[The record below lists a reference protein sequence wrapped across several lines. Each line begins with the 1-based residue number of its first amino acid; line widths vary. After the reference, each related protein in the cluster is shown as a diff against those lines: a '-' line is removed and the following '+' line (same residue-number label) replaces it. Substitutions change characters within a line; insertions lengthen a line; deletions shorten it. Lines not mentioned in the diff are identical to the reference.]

1 MTGEDINERS
11 ISPDKS
17 LDELLPS
24 RFLSVE
30 QLISWRETEI
40 IGTISRITEEE
51 IKLEGR
57 DPLWRPVIY
66 LSMRDG
72 LEHPQGY
79 LLADQADREALK
91 TATDAKVIGDLVGK
105 KIKIKI
111 AISDRISKL
120 EIDPNKVTE
129 EDSPAGENI
138 VEPIHSIPQSGAQ
151 IKTIAQELR
160 QPLSSILGYT
170 DLLLGESMGILGN
183 LQRKFLNRIHD
194 SAERMDSL
202 ISSLIKTST
211 LEEEPS
217 TVTGETIDLNATMEA
232 ALAELSADIQEK
244 NIALRT
250 ELPTLQI
257 EVFDNSQ
264 TLRGVLTSLLRYV
277 CSLTAVEGG
286 IQVRGLIQ
294 NDEETGD
301 FILLEITS
309 IGGIFPA
316 KDLNTVILGDLG
328 SGAALDGLRGSLAI
342 AKDQIETLGG
352 RMWVDSGSEEGF
364 TLSLLLPVLVL
375 RETPGRGEPAG

>member
-111 AISDRISKL
+111 AISDRISK
-120 EIDPNKVTE
+120 
-129 EDSPAGENI
+129 
-138 VEPIHSIPQSGAQ
+138 PQSGAQ

-217 TVTGETIDLNATMEA
+217 QVTGETIDLNATMEA